1 MKHIKQGLWLCLLVA
16 LIACSRLQ
24 PIENITLEPL
34 PAGSERLDLEQIEA
48 AIIRAGAKRDW
59 ILQAEEPGRLRGT
72 YSPRDHRAE
81 VLVAFDRRH
90 FSIEYA
96 DSRNLLQEG
105 DSIHRNYNRWVNNLR
120 HDIRAEVAS
129 LTGTGD

>member
-1 MKHIKQGLWLCLLVA
+1 MKLMKQSVWLCLLIV
-16 LIACSRLQ
+16 LVACSRLQ
-24 PIENITLEPL
+24 PIENIASEPL
-34 PAGSERLDLEQIEA
+34 PAGSEQLDPEQIEA
-48 AIIRAGAKRDW
+48 AIIRAGAKRGW

-81 VLVAFDRRH
+81 VMVTFDRRH

-96 DSRNLLQEG
+96 DSHNLLQEG
-105 DSIHRNYNRWVNNLR
+105 DNIHRNYNRWVNNLR

-129 LTGTGD
+129 LTGAGG